1 MLSRRALM
9 FTATATPFFSFAGD
23 GWAATPK
30 DTVVVGKAI
39 DDIISLDPAEAFEF
53 SGGEVVGNCYERL
66 VVPSPANQ
74 SDIIGELAQKWDVSA
89 DGLVITFTM
98 RQGLKFASG
107 APITAE
113 DAAFSIQRTVKLN
126 KSPAF
131 ILNQFGANKDNV
143 EQMVHAT
150 GPNTL
155 VFTIKD
161 KFAPT
166 FVLYCLSANCGSVV
180 EKAVVMKNAVN
191 GDYGNAW
198 MKTNSA
204 GSGPFAVR
212 SWKASE
218 SVIMDANPHSPLK
231 TKPKRVFYKHIADP
245 SAQQLQ
251 LQQGDLDIARDLL
264 PDQLKAAQSN
274 PAFKLSSAP
283 SSYIMYL
290 ALNQKDPNLSKP
302 QVRQAIKWAIDYDGI
317 QKNIVPTTYDVQQNF
332 VPKGMLG
339 AISDRPFRK
348 DVAKA
353 KALLAEAGLPNGF
366 EITID
371 HANTQ
376 PTSDIVQAIQANLA
390 EIGIK
395 ASLQAAEARQVLT
408 RYRARQHQA
417 VLQSW
422 GIDYFDPNTNAE
434 TFCVNIDNAD
444 DARNKTLAWRN
455 SWKDDD
461 MTRRTQ
467 DAVKES
473 DAKVREKMYADL
485 QRDHHVRSPFALLLQ
500 ATNWAVMRKEVAG
513 FSLAPLGLRTR
524 FDHVVKS

>member
-1 MLSRRALM
+1 MVSRRALL
-9 FTATATPFFSFAGD
+9 FAATATPFFSLAGE
-23 GWAATPK
+23 GWAATPN
-30 DTVVVGKAI
+30 DTLVIGKAI
-39 DDIISLDPAEAFEF
+39 NDIISLDPAQAFEF
-53 SGGEVVGNCYERL
+53 SGGEVCGNCYERL
-66 VVPSPANQ
+66 VVPNPSNPSQ
-74 SDIIGELAQKWDVSA
+74 IIGELAESWTVSP
-89 DGLVITFTM
+89 DGLVFTFTLKPGM
-98 RQGLKFASG
+98 KFASG

-113 DAAFSIQRTVKLN
+113 DAAFSLQRTIKLN

-131 ILNQFGANKDNV
+131 ILNQFGAKKDNV
-143 EQMVHAT
+143 EQMIHAT
-150 GPNTL
+150 GPHTL
-155 VFTIKD
+155 VFTIAEKM
-161 KFAPT
+161 APT

-180 EKAVVMKNAVN
+180 EKAVAMKNEAD
-191 GDYGNAW
+191 GDLGNEW
-198 MKTNSA
+198 LKTHSA
-204 GSGPFAVR
+204 GSGPFSLR

-218 SVIMDANPHSPLK
+218 SVILDANPHSPLH
-231 TKPKRVFYKHIADP
+231 TKPKRVFYKHIVDP

-274 PAFKLSSAP
+274 PDFKLTSAP
-283 SSYIMYL
+283 LSYIMYL

-317 QKNIVPTTYDVQQNF
+317 QTNIVPTTYDVQQNF

-339 AISDRPFRK
+339 AIADRPFKK

-353 KALLAEAGLPNGF
+353 KALLAEAGLADGF

-390 EIGIK
+390 AIGIK
-395 ASLQAAEARQVLT
+395 ANLQAAEARQVLT

-434 TFCVNIDNAD
+434 TFCVNINNAD

-461 MTRRTQ
+461 LTKRTQ

-485 QRDHHVRSPFALLLQ
+485 QRDHHQRSPFALLLQ
-500 ATNWAVMRKEVAG
+500 ATGWAVMRKNVGG
-513 FSLAPLGLRTR
+513 FHLAPLGLRTR
-524 FDHVVKS
+524 FEQVVKS